1 MVILNYRSP
10 YLRRILSTNNKKNN
24 DENLTYIKL
33 PNVSPEFFHIV
44 LKYIYGGILT
54 FEKYDTSDIIKILVA
69 ANELGLQELIPYLES
84 YLIENKKNGLEENFD
99 LIYRTSFENDSFS
112 ELQKYCTDLISK
124 EPNKIFSSLNFSSIP
139 EKILITIIQN
149 NSLQMNYFLDN
160 DSKKS
165 IPRIIKEKEIYSKNI
180 DSKIITFQH
189 AELITKWI
197 DRLEITDKLKTSY
210 VFKSLYRD
218 SRDGLSGSFR
228 FDKFYEICKNQSQ
241 TLLVIKMKNC
251 NEIIGGYNPIEWKFN
266 DSYGVTKDSFIF
278 AFGGKGTKHH
288 IISRV
293 INETKAIYGSFFTSF
308 GPSFGDKDLYLKK
321 NSYNNELKVIC
332 NKNDYEK
339 HIRNTNNSCFVEEF
353 EVFQVVPLSKFNKN

>member
-1 MVILNYRSP
+1 MSEIQVWEHVIKWGLAQNQELPSDPTNFSKDDFNSLKITLQHCIPFIRFYNLDSKEFLKKVLP
-10 YLRRILSTNNKKNN
+10 YK
-24 DENLTYIKL
+24 
-33 PNVSPEFFHIV
+33 
-44 LKYIYGGILT
+44 
-54 FEKYDTSDIIKILVA
+54 KILPK
-69 ANELGLQELIPYLES
+69 ELY
-84 YLIENKKNGLEENFD
+84 KD
-99 LIYRTSFENDSFS
+99 LLD
-112 ELQKYCTDLISK
+112 
-124 EPNKIFSSLNFSSIP
+124 
-139 EKILITIIQN
+139 
-149 NSLQMNYFLDN
+149 YFLDN

-180 DSKIITFQH
+180 DSKIITFHH

-228 FDKFYEICKNQSQ
+228 FDKFYEICKNQSH
-241 TLLVIKMKNC
+241 TILVIKMKNS

-278 AFGGKGTKHH
+278 AFGDKGTKHH
-288 IISRV
+288 ILSRV
-293 INETKAIYGSFFTSF
+293 MNETKAIYGSFFTSF

-332 NKNDYEK
+332 NKNDYER